1 MSYPVQTQGTS
12 KTILCLAEKTSI
24 GLLIPS
30 SQRVSI
36 GLTVNSKTA
45 KKFSVKIDKSWTA
58 SRKNS

>member
-36 GLTVNSKTA
+36 GLTVNRKTA
-45 KKFSVKIDKSWTA
+45 KNFSVKIDKF
-58 SRKNS
+58 